1 MSKERD
7 DLIIQEEDEIITL
20 TYEDGIEEDFF
31 NIAEL
36 DYKGKWYIY
45 LQPVEMKG
53 EFEEDE
59 VLIYEMSED
68 EESEEIFT
76 PVEDEKLLNELIDML
91 NKELEE

>member
-45 LQPVEMKG
+45 LQPVEIKG